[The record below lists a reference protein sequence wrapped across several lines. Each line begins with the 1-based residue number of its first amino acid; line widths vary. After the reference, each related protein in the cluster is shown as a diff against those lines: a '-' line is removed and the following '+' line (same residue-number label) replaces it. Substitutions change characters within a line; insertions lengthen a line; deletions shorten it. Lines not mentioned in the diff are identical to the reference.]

1 MFKFGG
7 GDTNICGINVMV
19 NFLVIYSAYVVFS
32 TIFSIIFYVFLN
44 FNPLLTFLVTA
55 TSLDLTLGILIA
67 LDASNR
73 GWSKNLGFLG
83 IFGVIGLIVYHI
95 FSISRD
101 GPKRMTRLS
110 GLAIVLM
117 VLFLIL
123 TLVSSFYLLTN
134 VKP

>member
-1 MFKFGG
+1 
-7 GDTNICGINVMV
+7 MV

-44 FNPLLTFLVTA
+44 FNPLLTILA
-55 TSLDLTLGILIA
+55 TVSSLDLIVGIFIA

-73 GWSKNLGFLG
+73 GCSKNLGFLG

-95 FSISRD
+95 FSVSRD
-101 GPKRMTRLS
+101 SSKRMSSLS

-117 VLFLIL
+117 ILFLIL
-123 TLVSSFYLLTN
+123 SSVFSFYLLTY

>member
-1 MFKFGG
+1 
-7 GDTNICGINVMV
+7 MV

-44 FNPLLTFLVTA
+44 FNPLLTILA
-55 TSLDLTLGILIA
+55 TVSSLDLLIGIFIA

-73 GWSKNLGFLG
+73 GCSKNLGFLG

-95 FSISRD
+95 FSVSRD

-123 TLVSSFYLLTN
+123 SLVFSFYLLTN